1 MIINNVPR
9 TSRLSDVNIGIE
21 QFVDHSYYQ
30 QWNRQR
36 YQTDPLSG
44 PISPWHPWNKETILL
59 PSRMNLKERYS
70 WSTAPRWDREP
81 METGPI
87 ARLWISAVFGKK
99 TANSSVAI
107 VAALKSTYLGGSAL
121 HPDCDGRYLKGQT
134 RSNAIEPGPI
144 RWLTRVWSHTPI
156 CSMRSIR

>member
-1 MIINNVPR
+1 MESPAV
-9 TSRLSDVNIGIE
+9 SDRSAE
-21 QFVDHSYYQ
+21 RSD
-30 QWNRQR
+30 
-36 YQTDPLSG
+36 
-44 PISPWHPWNKETILL
+44 ISWHPWNKETILL

-99 TANSSVAI
+99 NCEFISGDRRSLEIDIPRGQRPSSRLRWQIPERPNTLERNRARAYQVAY
-107 VAALKSTYLGGSAL
+107 A
-121 HPDCDGRYLKGQT
+121 
-134 RSNAIEPGPI
+134 
-144 RWLTRVWSHTPI
+144 VWSHTPI